1 MEQTDIRELRK
12 VIKAKDSVIDWV
24 YGVYVDAENNVCY
37 EDLMRLSDMEEAEKF
52 RHLNIF
58 AKILSPRIGME
69 TFPVR
74 LNGQQ
79 EDLLGLRS
87 SAGKSIDTFEAFR
100 DQLTSS
106 YEHTDPYYAVL
117 VRVVYDV
124 PTKAADRRTLE
135 DGDLVYEA
143 LLMGICPAK
152 LSKPALGFDV
162 DHVAELGRRWQ
173 IGNPSCGFLY
183 PSFAD
188 RGEDRNEVM
197 IRSASPDTETYL
209 NSLFGVEEHKAP
221 VGVQTQRDLFSTM
234 LAQLDVDLAEAA
246 AISENILEKAAEPES
261 MSLDRNDVKKIAE
274 AAGVNTDSFDE
285 IYEDVVG
292 ETPIAIAAVADSSV
306 TVKTDT
312 VTIRLPADHAQL
324 IEARRIDGRDYILI
338 PADGTVTVNGTAVR
352 PTDSEA
358 GSSTDSEE
366 DS

>member
-87 SAGKSIDTFEAFR
+87 SAEKSIDTFEAFR

-124 PTKAADRRTLE
+124 PTKAADRRTLAVCITAAFVIGIY
-135 DGDLVYEA
+135 DGFYGPGTGTFLIIVFTVFARMTVESSNAQAKVINLTTNITSLTVFLLNGQVLFPLGLAGA
-143 LLMGICPAK
+143 LCNMA
-152 LSKPALGFDV
+152 
-162 DHVAELGRRWQ
+162 
-173 IGNPSCGFLY
+173 GNW
-183 PSFAD
+183 
-188 RGEDRNEVM
+188 
-197 IRSASPDTETYL
+197 
-209 NSLFGVEEHKAP
+209 
-221 VGVQTQRDLFSTM
+221 VGSG
-234 LAQLDVDLAEAA
+234 LA
-246 AISENILEKAAEPES
+246 ITKGT
-261 MSLDRNDVKKIAE
+261 KI
-274 AAGVNTDSFDE
+274 
-285 IYEDVVG
+285 
-292 ETPIAIAAVADSSV
+292 
-306 TVKTDT
+306 
-312 VTIRLPADHAQL
+312 
-324 IEARRIDGRDYILI
+324 
-338 PADGTVTVNGTAVR
+338 VR
-352 PTDSEA
+352 PVILLVLLLLLA
-358 GSSTDSEE
+358 KILFNF
-366 DS
+366 

>member
-24 YGVYVDAENNVCY
+24 YGVYVD
-37 EDLMRLSDMEEAEKF
+37 KF

-87 SAGKSIDTFEAFR
+87 SDGKSIDTFEAFR

-143 LLMGICPAK
+143 LLME
-152 LSKPALGFDV
+152 AL
-162 DHVAELGRRWQ
+162 Q
-173 IGNPSCGFLY
+173 
-183 PSFAD
+183 
-188 RGEDRNEVM
+188 
-197 IRSASPDTETYL
+197 
-209 NSLFGVEEHKAP
+209 
-221 VGVQTQRDLFSTM
+221 
-234 LAQLDVDLAEAA
+234 
-246 AISENILEKAAEPES
+246 
-261 MSLDRNDVKKIAE
+261 
-274 AAGVNTDSFDE
+274 
-285 IYEDVVG
+285 
-292 ETPIAIAAVADSSV
+292 
-306 TVKTDT
+306 
-312 VTIRLPADHAQL
+312 
-324 IEARRIDGRDYILI
+324 AR
-338 PADGTVTVNGTAVR
+338 AWF
-352 PTDSEA
+352 
-358 GSSTDSEE
+358 
-366 DS
+366 